1 MDLRPEQELTTSL
14 VLQQQILNRLEDLGG
29 KVNSFTIKLFG
40 DATVENERGRFPM
53 LERAVEKLQKDV
65 ESQISAID
73 LRVDKLE
80 KTLIRYTAAAS
91 VVGAI
96 GSAVV
101 YALFH
106 YFVR

>member
-1 MDLRPEQELTTSL
+1 MELRPEPELNTSL
-14 VLQQQILNRLEDLGG
+14 LLQQQILNRIEDLSG
-29 KVNSFTIKLFG
+29 KVNGFTIKLFG

-53 LERAVEKLQKDV
+53 LEKAVDNLQK
-65 ESQISAID
+65 ELEAQIGAID
-73 LRVDKLE
+73 DRVDKLE